1 MIKFR
6 NVRWKNF
13 LSTGDK
19 FLEVQLDRSPSTLIV
34 GQNGSGKSTL
44 LDALSFG
51 LFGRAHRDINK
62 LQMVNTINGKGTV
75 VEVEFDIG
83 PHSFK
88 IVRGIKPNKFEIW
101 QNGNM
106 IIRPQWL
113 VIIKSSLSKTFLS

>member
-51 LFGRAHRDINK
+51 LFGKAHRDINK
-62 LQMVNTINGKGTV
+62 LQMVNTINNKGTI

-83 PHSFK
+83 PHAFK

-101 QNGNM
+101 QNGN
-106 IIRPQWL
+106 R
-113 VIIKSSLSKTFLS
+113 SEEHTS

>member
-51 LFGRAHRDINK
+51 LFGKAHRDINK
-62 LQMVNTINGKGTV
+62 LQMVNTIFFKG
-75 VEVEFDIG
+75 I
-83 PHSFK
+83 FK
-88 IVRGIKPNKFEIW
+88 ILLYEI
-101 QNGNM
+101 GN
-106 IIRPQWL
+106 IL
-113 VIIKSSLSKTFLS
+113 